1 MNKNLEKIRD
11 YLIERGVDEK
21 TVNSGMTSSVH
32 LAMEIME
39 YAHRNQKREN
49 GEDYANHP
57 ARCLTAYREL
67 IGIGPDGDRVMDK
80 DIMIKNRVPFDGVQE
95 VCLLHDVVEDTEFT
109 LDDVREIYV
118 ECGFENY
125 FDFYIKDALERIT
138 HDKAVDY
145 GEYIKI
151 CLKNPISALVKMI
164 DMEDNL
170 RILDLVKYDE
180 ERYHRAQGYLFW
192 TFVINEAYHFVEN
205 VENYKKQFKEDAE
218 WNTYY

>member
-1 MNKNLEKIRD
+1 
-11 YLIERGVDEK
+11 
-21 TVNSGMTSSVH
+21 
-32 LAMEIME
+32 ME

-57 ARCLTAYREL
+57 AKCLTTYREL

-80 DIMIKNRVPFDGVQE
+80 DLLYHNNVPFDGVQE
-95 VCLLHDVVEDTEFT
+95 VCLLHDVVEDTELT
-109 LDDVREIYV
+109 LNNVRDIYV
-118 ECGFENY
+118 ECGFEKY
-125 FDFYIKDALERIT
+125 FDMYIKDALERIT
-138 HDKAVDY
+138 HDKTVDY

-170 RILDLVKYDE
+170 RILDLIKYDE

-205 VENYKKQFKEDAE
+205 IENYKKQFREDAE
-218 WNTYY
+218 WNTYYEVTTIKSYL